1 MNYRHAFHAG
11 NFADVV
17 KHAVL
22 ARVVAQLREKQTAF
36 RIIDTHAGAGVTD
49 LTGPEASRTGEWRN
63 GIGRLVAAELEPP
76 IRALLAPYLDAV
88 AGYNPP
94 GRLRAYPG
102 SPLLAASWLRPQDRL
117 IACEVVPQAARAL
130 TQALQTDRRAKVIPI
145 DGWTALAAYLPP
157 KERRGLVLIDPPFEA
172 PGELD
177 RLPEDLARAHRK
189 WATGIYLLWYPVK
202 NLPALVPGQKSARG
216 RTPGKKRRRAW
227 DCQNFAYRGE
237 SHRPQGRNAD
247 RQRASDG
254 QSAVAARNRVG
265 IAASGARGGARP
277 RWRGHVPA
285 RPARPGKVR
294 VLTFASFHR
303 DGIGLLATD
312 WL

>member
-49 LTGPEASRTGEWRN
+49 LTGPEASRTSEWRN

-76 IRALLAPYLDAV
+76 IRVLLAPYLDAV

-202 NLPALVPGQKSARG
+202 NLRAVERLARNVAGLGIAKILRIEVRVTAPKDETLIGSGLLMVNPPWRLETELESLLPALA
-216 RTPGKKRRRAW
+216 
-227 DCQNFAYRGE
+227 
-237 SHRPQGRNAD
+237 
-247 RQRASDG
+247 
-254 QSAVAARNRVG
+254 AVLG
-265 IAASGARGGARP
+265 
-277 RWRGHVPA
+277 
-285 RPARPGKVR
+285 
-294 VLTFASFHR
+294 R
-303 DGIGLLATD
+303 DGAGTCRLDRLGREK
-312 WL
+312 